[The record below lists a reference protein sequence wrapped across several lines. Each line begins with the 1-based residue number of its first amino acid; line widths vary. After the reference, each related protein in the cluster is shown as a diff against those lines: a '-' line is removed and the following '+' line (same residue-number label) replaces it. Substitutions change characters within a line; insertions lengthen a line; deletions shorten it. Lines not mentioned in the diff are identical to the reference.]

1 MKGGGSIIVEAS
13 SQVMGL
19 AHWKLCH
26 LQQSQAKYM
35 QSNTHLSKTAFMW
48 VIVIMDYHYYYN
60 ISIV

>member
-19 AHWKLCH
+19 AYWKLCH

-35 QSNTHLSKTAFMW
+35 QSNTHLSKTAF
-48 VIVIMDYHYYYN
+48 VGYSDNGLSLLLQY
-60 ISIV
+60 